1 MGLRV
6 WMAIGTALM
15 AIGFVMFFA
24 SAFAIAR
31 YGPVCIILVFL
42 AMFMLCCGAFMM
54 SRGWVAQPS
63 IADPVVNV
71 SEQDTVAPSG
81 MEPEVMTGIG
91 SGYCS
96 NCGSPLSQG
105 DTFCGACGKRL

>member
-1 MGLRV
+1 MGLRAL
-6 WMAIGTALM
+6 MAIGTALM

-71 SEQDTVAPSG
+71 LEQDTVDPPG